1 MYLTAAVIH
10 FTFLFDLS
18 VGRVCQVI
26 DEQVAKGSWKAL
38 NLKMGTRGWLQ
49 IQPAKKHIV
58 GMRLVTFK
66 WEACN
71 LSISIID
78 GKIFLVPSVANS
90 FSLADISLRLHLK
103 GKKYVT
109 FTAKSF
115 CGLPLAGC
123 LTTYM
128 FCVEKR
134 NLEQRKAVINFC
146 FQCPRLFFKR
156 CAAMWKQ

>member
-1 MYLTAAVIH
+1 
-10 FTFLFDLS
+10 
-18 VGRVCQVI
+18 
-26 DEQVAKGSWKAL
+26 
-38 NLKMGTRGWLQ
+38 
-49 IQPAKKHIV
+49 
-58 GMRLVTFK
+58 MRLVTFK

-128 FCVEKR
+128 FCVERETLNNVTQLSTSASNALPYSLKGVQPCENSNINSKPQLVFSR
-134 NLEQRKAVINFC
+134 GTQKTAVWKPVFFYLLLTKSQFWKAS
-146 FQCPRLFFKR
+146 
-156 CAAMWKQ
+156 